1 MTSRAEASQ
10 DRKGQVIWVE
20 PRNPLSGFRMQG
32 GCEEWP
38 WEGSGQPGGAPAGTP
53 AGVACL
59 WTATGHISDVVSHP
73 PCGHLL
79 WRPREMSPPRVS
91 ISSVLKTG
99 KVLEKQQE
107 NVKMRKVIIFL
118 KIATLIAA
126 LLQSFADSGGDYYL
140 PRPLLPVG
148 TPL

>member
-1 MTSRAEASQ
+1 MSR
-10 DRKGQVIWVE
+10 
-20 PRNPLSGFRMQG
+20 
-32 GCEEWP
+32 
-38 WEGSGQPGGAPAGTP
+38 
-53 AGVACL
+53 
-59 WTATGHISDVVSHP
+59 
-73 PCGHLL
+73 
-79 WRPREMSPPRVS
+79 PRVS